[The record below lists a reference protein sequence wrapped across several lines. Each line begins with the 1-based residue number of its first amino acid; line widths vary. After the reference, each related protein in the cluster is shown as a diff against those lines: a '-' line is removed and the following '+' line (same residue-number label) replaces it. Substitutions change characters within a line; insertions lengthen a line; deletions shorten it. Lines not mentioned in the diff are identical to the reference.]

1 MFLAHMSFG
10 GFNEASLRPAHALH
24 DAILP
29 RPAPGGHAGPHTE
42 HGPELDNTPTHK
54 DPLASVTATEDTT
67 RMVMRVNGNTTIL

>member
-10 GFNEASLRPAHALH
+10 GFNSESLRRSHALH

-29 RPAPGGHAGPHTE
+29 RPASGDHAGAHTG

-54 DPLASVTATEDTT
+54 DPLASVNATEDTT
-67 RMVMRVNGNTTIL
+67 RMVMRFNGNTTIL